1 MSRLKEPTKLKAGFY
16 LARCKEATFLKAG
29 INGHSSVWPEADLTI
44 RDGWAYFSKSGVEVW
59 SCNSAYASLHF
70 IVTPVA
76 S

>member
-1 MSRLKEPTKLKAGFY
+1 MSRLNEPTKLKAGVY

-59 SCNSAYASLHF
+59 NCNSAYASLHF